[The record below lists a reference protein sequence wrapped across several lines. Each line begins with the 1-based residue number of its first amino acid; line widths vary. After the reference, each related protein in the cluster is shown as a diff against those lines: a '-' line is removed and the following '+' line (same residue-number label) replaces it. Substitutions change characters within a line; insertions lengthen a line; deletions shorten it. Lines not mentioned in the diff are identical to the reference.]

1 MNIKQ
6 ILNTHNLTTK
16 QLAQGIG
23 SSVRTVQYWANNTQ
37 KPTPAAKVAI
47 DIFLAGGEHAPYTRK
62 DWLRYKKNRTFEQI
76 ERETGLP
83 ISTIKNLNTAEQFTK
98 TLQFVLH
105 NRGRI

>member
-6 ILNTHNLTTK
+6 ILKTHNLTAK

-37 KPTPAAKVAI
+37 NPTPAAKVAI
-47 DIFLAGGEHAPYTRK
+47 GIFLAGGEHGTYTRK
-62 DWLRYKKNRTFEQI
+62 DWLRYKNTRTFEQI
-76 ERETGLP
+76 EIETGLP
-83 ISTIKNLNTAEQFTK
+83 MSTIKNLNTAEKFTK

-105 NRGRI
+105 NRGRV

>member
-6 ILNTHNLTTK
+6 ILKDHNLTAK

-23 SSVRTVQYWANNTQ
+23 GAVRTVHYWLDNQQ

-47 DIFLAGGEHAPYTRK
+47 DIFLAGGEHGEYTRK
-62 DWLRYKKNRTFEQI
+62 DWLKYKNTRTFEKI
-76 ERETGLP
+76 AIETGLP
-83 ISTIKNLNTAEQFTK
+83 ISTIKNLNTAEKFTK
-98 TLQFVLH
+98 MLQFVLH

>member
-6 ILNTHNLTTK
+6 ILKDHNLTAK

-23 SSVRTVQYWANNTQ
+23 GAVRTVHYWLDNQQ

-62 DWLRYKKNRTFEQI
+62 DWLRYKNTRTFEKI
-76 ERETGLP
+76 AIETGLP
-83 ISTIKNLNTAEQFTK
+83 ISTIKNLNTAEKFNK
-98 TLQFVLH
+98 MLQFVLH
-105 NRGRI
+105 NRGRV